1 MRLLPL
7 ITILL
12 AVIGIA
18 LALTIGAMSGACAGD
33 VLAAPQCEDRR

>member
-18 LALTIGAMSGACAGD
+18 LALTIGAMSGACA
-33 VLAAPQCEDRR
+33 RRRAGSSTM